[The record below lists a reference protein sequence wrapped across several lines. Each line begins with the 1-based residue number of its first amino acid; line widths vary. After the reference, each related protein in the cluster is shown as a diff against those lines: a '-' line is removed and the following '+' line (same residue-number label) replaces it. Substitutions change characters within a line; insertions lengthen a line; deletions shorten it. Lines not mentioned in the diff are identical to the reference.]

1 MKEQFINSK
10 ITGII
15 YKNLISKL
23 SLDLSTDEKTKL
35 TRKIL
40 KVMSDVYS
48 NVDVSRVNAN
58 NLKNIL
64 RQYVNSCYQIIYNEL
79 NKDNKSIVRE
89 SFNPVSRMDRDK
101 QLNSNTSNRL
111 DPRSKNPKME
121 YNKDDKYASFD
132 TSFNMNPR
140 QQNTAGFQGRYDR
153 PSDSVNKKSEFS
165 GTLDSRYQQLQEE
178 YKQSFNHGRPS
189 TPPELK
195 GDGGANLNRM
205 ARENLKNKQES
216 QSSKFQN
223 NSLGNS
229 QNNTSMSSRNAPN
242 QNSNMPKDT
251 FNFGTVTDVD
261 NNYDTIDGSRIDFEG
276 NMNESLWNTGINPE
290 KFNIDE
296 SVPLEKKLAQYQRDR
311 EILENDTNNDDQ
323 NTKKQ
328 VRFDQSPAPQQSSQQ
343 RQQQEQQRQQEQQ
356 KQQEQQRQQQQRQQ
370 EQMRQQQLRQQQLR
384 QQQYEQEQYEQEQ
397 YEQQQRQQ
405 QRQPPQQQRQLQQR
419 QPSQQ
424 PSQQIPLKQQQ
435 QQLQQQVQKL
445 SNKRHELMEQD
456 NVTPDMESKIDE
468 YENMIGL
475 LLEKIKDLQKQQI
488 RFIGQEEPT
497 EDEVSTKLRL
507 LDDKK
512 SEIMT
517 HVSKL
522 QQMTLNLEKKENTIK
537 EKEREIENKMK
548 KYINK
553 EKQIII
559 KSTNG
564 RMTYSINDTLKNV
577 SEIQLVGYNI
587 PTDDNNINSN
597 NNKLYFTILSDNKVD
612 SDSDSESIVS
622 SDDIEYIEEITI
634 GSNTVQVLTVPENN
648 YDIYGL
654 LDMLNKIGRKNNLN
668 FSLIKGKIIIKTDRN
683 NKLKLY
689 MDEEHKSNLLPLL
702 GFVRIIGDKYKHIS
716 EKKYNIKNDNL
727 VKLYLKNV
735 SSEPFA
741 EFLVDSG
748 KVHKFAKSV
757 NIANLNKLDIE
768 IKLNEN
774 NFVSSE
780 PYILEFNIIMNNN
793 QSNSDEGS
801 SRLNNKQESTD
812 DDDED
817 TEIHSDDLLSKV
829 SNMMNI

>member
-79 NKDNKSIVRE
+79 NKDNKSVVRE
-89 SFNPVSRMDRDK
+89 SFNPNSRMDRDK
-101 QLNSNTSNRL
+101 QLNGNTLNRL

-261 NNYDTIDGSRIDFEG
+261 NNYDTIDGSKIDFEG

-343 RQQQEQQRQQEQQ
+343 RQQQEQQRQQQE
-356 KQQEQQRQQQQRQQ
+356 QQEQQRQQQQRQQ
-370 EQMRQQQLRQQQLR
+370 EQMRQQQLRNQQLR

-405 QRQPPQQQRQLQQR
+405 QQRQPTQQQRQPQQR

-424 PSQQIPLKQQQ
+424 PSHQIPLKQQQ

-587 PTDDNNINSN
+587 PTDDNNINNN

-612 SDSDSESIVS
+612 SNSDSESIVS
-622 SDDIEYIEEITI
+622 SDDIEYIEEVTI

-741 EFLVDSG
+741 EFLVGSG
-748 KVHKFAKSV
+748 KIHKFAKSV
-757 NIANLNKLDIE
+757 NISNLNKLDIE

-801 SRLNNKQESTD
+801 SRLNDKQESTD

>member
-1 MKEQFINSK
+1 MKDQFINSK
-10 ITGII
+10 IIGII
-15 YKNLISKL
+15 YKNLVSKL
-23 SLDLSTDEKTKL
+23 NLDLNNQEKTKL
-35 TRKIL
+35 TKKIIN
-40 KVMSDVYS
+40 VMSQVYTNIDS
-48 NVDVSRVNAN
+48 RRVNEQN
-58 NLKNIL
+58 FKNIL
-64 RQYVNSCYQIIYNEL
+64 RQFINNCYQIVYNDI
-79 NKDNKSIVRE
+79 NKDGQQSYERFNQDNKMERDRQIMGDRRNMLDQR
-89 SFNPVSRMDRDK
+89 SFNR
-101 QLNSNTSNRL
+101 
-111 DPRSKNPKME
+111 
-121 YNKDDKYASFD
+121 DDKFASFND
-132 TSFNMNPR
+132 SFQINPR
-140 QQNTAGFQGRYDR
+140 QQNFNGYSGRIDQDDY
-153 PSDSVNKKSEFS
+153 NGKKSEFAGS
-165 GTLDSRYQQLQEE
+165 LEDRYAQLQDE
-178 YKQSFNHGRPS
+178 YRNTFQMNKRPS

-261 NNYDTIDGSRIDFEG
+261 NNYDTIDGSKIDFEG

-370 EQMRQQQLRQQQLR
+370 EQMRQQQLRQQQIR

-405 QRQPPQQQRQLQQR
+405 QRQPPPQQRQLQQR

-522 QQMTLNLEKKENTIK
+522 QQMTLNL
-537 EKEREIENKMK
+537 
-548 KYINK
+548 
-553 EKQIII
+553 
-559 KSTNG
+559 
-564 RMTYSINDTLKNV
+564 
-577 SEIQLVGYNI
+577 
-587 PTDDNNINSN
+587 
-597 NNKLYFTILSDNKVD
+597 
-612 SDSDSESIVS
+612 
-622 SDDIEYIEEITI
+622 
-634 GSNTVQVLTVPENN
+634 
-648 YDIYGL
+648 
-654 LDMLNKIGRKNNLN
+654 
-668 FSLIKGKIIIKTDRN
+668 
-683 NKLKLY
+683 
-689 MDEEHKSNLLPLL
+689 
-702 GFVRIIGDKYKHIS
+702 
-716 EKKYNIKNDNL
+716 
-727 VKLYLKNV
+727 
-735 SSEPFA
+735 
-741 EFLVDSG
+741 
-748 KVHKFAKSV
+748 
-757 NIANLNKLDIE
+757 
-768 IKLNEN
+768 
-774 NFVSSE
+774 
-780 PYILEFNIIMNNN
+780 
-793 QSNSDEGS
+793 
-801 SRLNNKQESTD
+801 
-812 DDDED
+812 
-817 TEIHSDDLLSKV
+817 
-829 SNMMNI
+829 